1 LIKKTP
7 EPPYVFER
15 SNLEGKAFLS
25 DGYEELR
32 AYVISPVKT
41 PSRPIGL
48 DLWLK
53 RGFMSWAAVMQRRE
67 PQSSANTSTRPG
79 NVDIS
84 DGLVTSLANILAEW
98 SDKNVRQQN

>member
-1 LIKKTP
+1 MIKKTP
-7 EPPYVFER
+7 EPPCAF
-15 SNLEGKAFLS
+15 GKGEPSGKSLLS
-25 DGYEELR
+25 DNYEELR
-32 AYVISPVKT
+32 AYVISPSKNLSH
-41 PSRPIGL
+41 PLGL

-53 RGFMSWAAVMQRRE
+53 KGFMSWAAAMLKKD
-67 PQSSANTSTRPG
+67 PQPLVITSARPE